1 MSISYPALGTPAV
14 GAAAITTVVA
24 VTTNAVLSLSNPLR
38 APEALII
45 NNSNKNLWVTIS
57 GAAAT
62 VTPPSIKVPALGG
75 SFDIPAGYTGT
86 INGIWEP
93 GGVAITG
100 SAVVY
105 ECSYV

>member
-1 MSISYPALGTPAV
+1 MSISYPALGTPVV

-24 VTTNAVLSLSNPLR
+24 VTTNAVLALANPSR

-45 NNSNKNLWVTIS
+45 NNSNKNLWFTIN

-62 VTPPSIKVPALGG
+62 VTPPSIKVPANGG
-75 SFDIPAGYTGT
+75 SADIPSGYTGA

-100 SAVVY
+100 SAVIY